1 MTALQITSPLGQ
13 PWNDYTD
20 SHDVII
26 SLVIIK
32 NRTYLLCPSS
42 GHIRRRCAF
51 VDNFDIVTNKLLIKS
66 SISALE
72 FQCCSNGS
80 DWAVS

>member
-26 SLVIIK
+26 SLVILK
-32 NRTYLLCPSS
+32 NRTYLLRTSS

-51 VDNFDIVTNKLLIKS
+51 VVSFDFVTNKLLIKS

-72 FQCCSNGS
+72 FQCCFDGS